1 MTDETGGALSV
12 QTYKLIDLYTHEM
25 NQTKMWWTWSTKIF
39 LRSKQSKNATT
50 NKDEYWTQQTS
61 SQASNLSLAKIITVM
76 TFSQDV

>member
-50 NKDEYWTQQTS
+50 NKVNIVHSKQVHKPQIYAWPK
-61 SQASNLSLAKIITVM
+61 LLL
-76 TFSQDV
+76 